1 MLVVTRGG
9 GPPLKDC
16 MNIALW
22 IIQLLLAIAFL
33 ASGVNKLARP
43 RLALAAQTP
52 YVEDFSDTQV
62 KGIGVLEVLAAIGLV
77 VPPLLHV
84 ATFLTPLAAVGLV
97 LLMAGAGATHLRR
110 REPQMVA
117 VNGLLLILAVVV
129 AIGRFG
135 PYPC

>member
-1 MLVVTRGG
+1 
-9 GPPLKDC
+9 

-43 RLALAAQTP
+43 RLALAGQTP

-97 LLMAGAGATHLRR
+97 LLMAGAAATHLRR

-117 VNGLLLILAVVV
+117 VNGVLLILAVVL

-135 PYPC
+135 PYPF